1 MRTFEKWTTRF
12 LAGGIAAGILV
23 TVSPFLGCFYRNHQF
38 EKLIRLKID
47 VPDCQKSIPGGR
59 SECCQC
65 FLAFDGVR
73 SADEIQ
79 FLGDR
84 LKYSFDSERR
94 IFLVAGGSVPIPVEK
109 EKAYSPEKSVKEK
122 ARNLLTGGS
131 GHRRNTPWRRLAL
144 LEKWAKRVPYER
156 GWR

>member
-1 MRTFEKWTTRF
+1 MRGLGGTRPNSDE
-12 LAGGIAAGILV
+12 AGATPPVDALCA
-23 TVSPFLGCFYRNHQF
+23 T
-38 EKLIRLKID
+38 KLW
-47 VPDCQKSIPGGR
+47 GR
-59 SECCQC
+59 SRLCHASGHDTFGRAPNALRKRQEKEMPYIKKPPEVVSRTLQIEQPVSELLDDYSRCVECSP
-65 FLAFDGVR
+65 D
-73 SADEIQ
+73 
-79 FLGDR
+79 
-84 LKYSFDSERR
+84 
-94 IFLVAGGSVPIPVEK
+94 GSVPIPVEK

>member
-1 MRTFEKWTTRF
+1 MKDFFKVMGKAF
-12 LAGGIAAGILV
+12 AIAFGSVSALALVLVLLALHPRSGITYYYDSQGNRIAKDQLDALAKKD
-23 TVSPFLGCFYRNHQF
+23 SPPSVKPDVYLRNCD
-38 EKLIRLKID
+38 KD
-47 VPDCQKSIPGGR
+47 NC
-59 SECCQC
+59 
-65 FLAFDGVR
+65 GV
-73 SADEIQ
+73 
-79 FLGDR
+79 
-84 LKYSFDSERR
+84 YDST
-94 IFLVAGGSVPIPVEK
+94 GSVPIPVEK

>member
-1 MRTFEKWTTRF
+1 MQRR
-12 LAGGIAAGILV
+12 
-23 TVSPFLGCFYRNHQF
+23 
-38 EKLIRLKID
+38 
-47 VPDCQKSIPGGR
+47 
-59 SECCQC
+59 
-65 FLAFDGVR
+65 DG
-73 SADEIQ
+73 
-79 FLGDR
+79 
-84 LKYSFDSERR
+84 ERHR
-94 IFLVAGGSVPIPVEK
+94 RGSVPIPVEK

>member
-1 MRTFEKWTTRF
+1 MGATW
-12 LAGGIAAGILV
+12 
-23 TVSPFLGCFYRNHQF
+23 
-38 EKLIRLKID
+38 
-47 VPDCQKSIPGGR
+47 
-59 SECCQC
+59 
-65 FLAFDGVR
+65 
-73 SADEIQ
+73 
-79 FLGDR
+79 
-84 LKYSFDSERR
+84 
-94 IFLVAGGSVPIPVEK
+94 GSVPIPVEK